1 MRGFSSH
8 HRQSVTSNRTQRFDV
23 MDVNDELQRL
33 LYIEYLCEQLRNRQ
47 QDEEHHVNDADDS
60 GGTNGGDDDNVRNQ
74 QEDVVNHTND
84 EQHVDNGKFFI
95 PLQCDTLAA
104 AEVNFN
110 ICSFMKNKRR
120 SDEMY
125 SKSKI

>member
-1 MRGFSSH
+1 
-8 HRQSVTSNRTQRFDV
+8 

-47 QDEEHHVNDADDS
+47 QDEEHHVNDADDGGDGGNDDNLDDGANHREDPVNDADDS
-60 GGTNGGDDDNVRNQ
+60 GGANDDNVRNQ
-74 QEDVVNHTND
+74 QEDVVNHTNG

-104 AEVNFN
+104 AEVVNFN
-110 ICSFMKNKRR
+110 TRTAECVN
-120 SDEMY
+120 
-125 SKSKI
+125 